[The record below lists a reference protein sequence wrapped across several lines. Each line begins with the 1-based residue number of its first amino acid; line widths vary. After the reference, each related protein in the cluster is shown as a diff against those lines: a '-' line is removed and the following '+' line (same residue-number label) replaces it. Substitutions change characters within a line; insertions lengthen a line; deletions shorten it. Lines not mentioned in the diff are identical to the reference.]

1 MNAIFL
7 DIDGVLN
14 DITSYEGH
22 KTNKELLPPLE
33 EKMLK
38 NLVSIIKKT
47 NAKIILSSSLRINF
61 KNNIPITKKG
71 CLLEK
76 EFSKYGI
83 YIYDSLDLFLGP
95 RGLEMSIYLKS
106 HPEINNYI
114 ILDDYIDDMKP
125 LPKDVIIQTW
135 FSDHNELGLCQCQ
148 TDQAIKTLSKTKK

>member
-83 YIYDSLDLFLGP
+83 YIYDSLDLFL
-95 RGLEMSIYLKS
+95 
-106 HPEINNYI
+106 
-114 ILDDYIDDMKP
+114 
-125 LPKDVIIQTW
+125 
-135 FSDHNELGLCQCQ
+135 DHVVWKYQC
-148 TDQAIKTLSKTKK
+148 I